1 MLPWLGRCSGFKSP
15 PVHSFFKL
23 FKMIKAI
30 IFDIGGVLIDIDGW
44 INSLMRHS
52 TFKNK
57 RRFSEMLNRAAL
69 PICKNEINEAEFL
82 TVFCA
87 KMRIKDKKIAAAIFI
102 NGFKNYIKINN
113 DVVNIAKKL
122 KKHFKLGI
130 ISNIIPQHAAALRN
144 KSFLKLFDEIILSC
158 DIKKTKE
165 EPEIFIR
172 IAKKLNIFPNECL
185 FVDDIKYFADVAKS
199 VGMKAIVFKN
209 NRQFSTEIKKYAN
222 IQQ

>member
-1 MLPWLGRCSGFKSP
+1 
-15 PVHSFFKL
+15 
-23 FKMIKAI
+23 MIKAI